1 MDFQLYMPEYNLAEC
16 GKGKKKSMETI
27 IIVAVS
33 ALNIVCFLIGATVG
47 FRVQK
52 GEPPVEAP
60 KNPVKAVMEREDKRH
75 AKEEQERLDTI
86 LRNIER
92 YDGTERG
99 QEDVRG

>member
-1 MDFQLYMPEYNLAEC
+1 
-16 GKGKKKSMETI
+16 MEI
-27 IIVAVS
+27 ILIVAVS

-52 GEPPVEAP
+52 GETPVELP
-60 KNPVKAVMEREDKRH
+60 QNPVKTVFEREDRRQ
-75 AKEEQERLDTI
+75 AKEEQERI
-86 LRNIER
+86 EVIMRNVER